1 MVMHFEYALGATP
14 IDPDEALGLIPAHIT
29 TQADLN
35 AWEEM
40 NIVEGAD
47 WMKRQKIIP
56 DLDEGLVRELH
67 SRMFNKT
74 WLWAG
79 TFRKSAKSIGVD
91 WPQIAVA
98 LKNLLDN
105 TAYQV
110 EHQTMSNDEIA
121 VRFHHQLVLIHAFPN
136 GNGRHARLM
145 ADALIMNLGGDRF
158 SWGANM
164 SLATSGVTRQN
175 YLSALR
181 AADNGHLE
189 SLMQFARQ

>member
-1 MVMHFEYALGATP
+1 MDFKYAPGATP
-14 IDPDEALGLIPAHIT
+14 IDPDEALGLIPVHIT

-40 NIVEGAD
+40 NIVEGAN
-47 WMKRQKIIP
+47 WIKRRKITQS
-56 DLDEGLVRELH
+56 LNEGLVRELH
-67 SRMFNKT
+67 HRMFNKT

-79 TFRKSAKSIGVD
+79 TFRKSAKSIGID

-98 LKNLLDN
+98 LRNLLDN
-105 TAYQV
+105 TTYQI
-110 EHQTMSNDEIA
+110 EHQTMSIDEIA

-145 ADALIMNLGGDRF
+145 ADALIMSLGGERF
-158 SWGANM
+158 TWGGNKPIET
-164 SLATSGVTRQN
+164 LGTTRQS

-181 AADNGHLE
+181 AADNGHLD

>member
-1 MVMHFEYALGATP
+1 MHFEYAPGATP
-14 IDPDEALGLIPAHIT
+14 IDPDEALGLIPKHIS

-47 WMKRQKIIP
+47 WIARQKIAQG
-56 DLDEGLVRELH
+56 LNEGLVRELH
-67 SRMFNKT
+67 RRMFNQT

-79 TFRKSAKSIGVD
+79 TFRKSAKSIGID
-91 WPQIAVA
+91 WTQIAVV

-105 TAYQV
+105 TVYQI
-110 EHQTMSNDEIA
+110 ENKAMPIDEIV

-145 ADALIMNLGGDRF
+145 ADALIVSLGGKRF
-158 SWGANM
+158 SWGGNT
-164 SLATSGVTRQN
+164 LIATPGAIRQN

-181 AADNGHLE
+181 AADKGDIAP
-189 SLMQFARQ
+189 LMQFARL

>member
-1 MVMHFEYALGATP
+1 MDFAYAPGATP
-14 IDPDEALGLIPAHIT
+14 IDPDESLGLIPVHIT

-40 NIVEGAD
+40 NIVEGAN
-47 WMKRQKIIP
+47 WIKRQKITQS
-56 DLDEGLVRELH
+56 LNEGLVRELH
-67 SRMFNKT
+67 HRMFNQT

-79 TFRKSAKSIGVD
+79 TFRKSAKSIGID

-98 LKNLLDN
+98 LRNLLDN
-105 TAYQV
+105 TTYQI
-110 EHQTMSNDEIA
+110 EHQTMSIDEIA

-145 ADALIMNLGGDRF
+145 ADALIMSLGGERF
-158 SWGANM
+158 SWGGNKPIET
-164 SLATSGVTRQN
+164 LGTTRQS

-181 AADNGHLE
+181 AADNGHLD

>member
-1 MVMHFEYALGATP
+1 MDFEYAPGATP
-14 IDPDEALGLIPAHIT
+14 IDPDEALGLIPIHIT

-40 NIVEGAD
+40 NIVEGAN
-47 WMKRQKIIP
+47 WIKRQKITQS
-56 DLDEGLVRELH
+56 LNEGLVRELH
-67 SRMFNKT
+67 HRMFNQT

-79 TFRKSAKSIGVD
+79 TFRKSAKSIGID
-91 WPQIAVA
+91 WSQIAVA
-98 LKNLLDN
+98 LRNLLNN
-105 TAYQV
+105 TTYQI
-110 EHQTMSNDEIA
+110 EHQTMSIDEIA

-145 ADALIMNLGGDRF
+145 ADALIMSLGGKRF
-158 SWGANM
+158 SWGGNKPIET
-164 SLATSGVTRQN
+164 LGTTRQS

-181 AADNGHLE
+181 AADNGHLD

>member
-1 MVMHFEYALGATP
+1 MVIHFEYAPGATP
-14 IDPDEALGLIPAHIT
+14 IDPDEALGLIPKHIS

-40 NIVEGAD
+40 NIIEGAD
-47 WMKRQKIIP
+47 WIARQKI
-56 DLDEGLVRELH
+56 LQALNEGLVRELH
-67 SRMFNKT
+67 SRMFNQT

-91 WPQIAVA
+91 WTQIAVA

-105 TAYQV
+105 TTYQIENKV
-110 EHQTMSNDEIA
+110 TPIDEIV

-145 ADALIMNLGGDRF
+145 ADALIVRLSGKRF
-158 SWGANM
+158 SWGGNT
-164 SLATSGVTRQN
+164 SIATPGTPRQN

-181 AADNGHLE
+181 AADKGDIAP
-189 SLMQFARQ
+189 LMLFPRQ

>member
-1 MVMHFEYALGATP
+1 MHFEYAPGATP
-14 IDPDEALGLIPAHIT
+14 IDPDEALGLIPKHIS

-47 WMKRQKIIP
+47 WIARQRIIQS
-56 DLDEGLVRELH
+56 LNEGLVRELH
-67 SRMFNKT
+67 SRMFNQT

-79 TFRKSAKSIGVD
+79 TFRKSAKSIGID
-91 WPQIAVA
+91 WTQIAVA

-105 TAYQV
+105 TAYQI
-110 EHQTMSNDEIA
+110 ENKTMAIDEIV

-145 ADALIMNLGGDRF
+145 ADALIMSLGGERF
-158 SWGANM
+158 SWGGNT
-164 SLATSGVTRQN
+164 SIATQGTARQN

-181 AADNGHLE
+181 AADKGDIAP
-189 SLMQFARQ
+189 LMLFSRQ

>member
-1 MVMHFEYALGATP
+1 MVMHFEYVPGATP
-14 IDPDEALGLIPAHIT
+14 IDPDEALGLIPVHIT

-40 NIVEGAD
+40 NIVEGAT
-47 WMKRQKIIP
+47 WLKRQKIIQG
-56 DLDEGLVRELH
+56 LDEGLARELH
-67 SRMFNKT
+67 NRMFNQT

-79 TFRKSAKSIGVD
+79 TFRKSAKSIGID
-91 WPQIAVA
+91 WPQIAIA
-98 LKNLLDN
+98 LRNLLDN
-105 TAYQV
+105 TAYQI
-110 EHQTMSNDEIA
+110 EHQTISNDEIA

-145 ADALIMNLGGDRF
+145 ADALIMSLGGEQF
-158 SWGANM
+158 SWGRNM
-164 SLATSGVTRQN
+164 PLATSGVARQN
-175 YLSALR
+175 YLTALR

>member
-1 MVMHFEYALGATP
+1 MDFKYAPGATP
-14 IDPDEALGLIPAHIT
+14 IDPDEALGLIPVHIT

-40 NIVEGAD
+40 NIVEGAN
-47 WMKRQKIIP
+47 WIKRQKITQS
-56 DLDEGLVRELH
+56 LNEGLVRELH
-67 SRMFNKT
+67 HRMFNQT

-79 TFRKSAKSIGVD
+79 TFRKSAKSIGID

-98 LKNLLDN
+98 LRNLLDN
-105 TAYQV
+105 TTYQI
-110 EHQTMSNDEIA
+110 EHQTMSIDEIA

-145 ADALIMNLGGDRF
+145 ADALIMSLGGERF
-158 SWGANM
+158 TWGGNKPIET
-164 SLATSGVTRQN
+164 LGTTRQS

-181 AADNGHLE
+181 AADNGHLD

>member
-1 MVMHFEYALGATP
+1 MDFEYAPGATP
-14 IDPDEALGLIPAHIT
+14 IDPDEALGLIPIHIT

-40 NIVEGAD
+40 NIVEGAN
-47 WMKRQKIIP
+47 WIKRQKITQS
-56 DLDEGLVRELH
+56 LNQGLVRELH
-67 SRMFNKT
+67 HRMFNQT

-79 TFRKSAKSIGVD
+79 TFRKSAKSIGID
-91 WPQIAVA
+91 WPQIEVA
-98 LKNLLDN
+98 LRNLLDN
-105 TAYQV
+105 TTYQI
-110 EHQTMSNDEIA
+110 EHQTMSIDEIA

-145 ADALIMNLGGDRF
+145 ADALIMSLGGERF
-158 SWGANM
+158 SWGGNKPIET
-164 SLATSGVTRQN
+164 LGTIRQS

-181 AADNGHLE
+181 AADNGHLD

>member
-1 MVMHFEYALGATP
+1 MHFEYAPGATP
-14 IDPDEALGLIPAHIT
+14 IDPDEALGLIPVHIT

-40 NIVEGAD
+40 NIVEGAT
-47 WMKRQKIIP
+47 WLKRQKITQG
-56 DLDEGLVRELH
+56 LDEGLVRELH
-67 SRMFNKT
+67 RRMFNQT

-79 TFRKSAKSIGVD
+79 TFRKSAKSIGID

-98 LKNLLDN
+98 LRNLLDN
-105 TAYQV
+105 TAYQI
-110 EHQTMSNDEIA
+110 EHHTMPNDEIA

-145 ADALIMNLGGDRF
+145 ADALIMSLGGERF
-158 SWGANM
+158 SWGGNM
-164 SLATSGVTRQN
+164 PLATSGVARQN

-181 AADNGHLE
+181 AADNRHLE
-189 SLMQFARQ
+189 PLMQFARQ